1 MIFPIKYSQLSEH
14 SGEGALVVGF
24 LEISL
29 AVEKREVKDVGP
41 VTAFDNSM
49 IL

>member
-1 MIFPIKYSQLSEH
+1 MVFPIKYSQLSEH

-29 AVEKREVKDVGP
+29 AVEKREVEDVGP
-41 VTAFDNSM
+41 VTAFDDSM